1 MNEFTFVC
9 FETYSI
15 KMSNNYV
22 VNPSRF
28 KIIFS
33 DLFGL
38 VMCYVMYI
46 LFSLDKII
54 NSKLQIRFRTV
65 SFGSL
70 SCFRNISSDSFISV
84 SFRFVDFP
92 VLEIFNSDSFCFVP
106 FRFIPFRFVQISN
119 ILLSIHSVSFC
130 SVSIRSGS
138 FHLLLITILIL
149 SVSNRF
155 HSVPF
160 HSNCLLY
167 RVILMNMER
176 NGTEWNETERID
188 SCPSLAWTPGRFCEV
203 ASHGKAFSFF
213 SFFLKKISINCRFFT
228 QKEHLPAQKKRS
240 FARKK

>member
-106 FRFIPFRFVQISN
+106 FRFIPSRFVQI
-119 ILLSIHSVSFC
+119 
-130 SVSIRSGS
+130 
-138 FHLLLITILIL
+138 
-149 SVSNRF
+149 
-155 HSVPF
+155 
-160 HSNCLLY
+160 
-167 RVILMNMER
+167 
-176 NGTEWNETERID
+176 
-188 SCPSLAWTPGRFCEV
+188 
-203 ASHGKAFSFF
+203 
-213 SFFLKKISINCRFFT
+213 
-228 QKEHLPAQKKRS
+228 
-240 FARKK
+240 